1 MPTLAKIPDICSP
14 RNAHPLLPDKGSL
27 INAHPLFQIQV
38 RVLSVVP
45 TLFFYLIQVLPEI
58 LRHKPEG
65 TQVGC
70 HKAEGG
76 KMQFLYG
83 QKHHRGCNSYPIK
96 QSPGGGDS
104 YSINTVISRN
114 N

>member
-1 MPTLAKIPDICSP
+1 MFSHKCPPFVSDTGSGSLSS
-14 RNAHPLLPDKGSL
+14 AHP
-27 INAHPLFQIQV
+27 
-38 RVLSVVP
+38 
-45 TLFFYLIQVLPEI
+45 FFYLIQVLPEI

-83 QKHHRGCNSYPIK
+83 QKHHRGCNSYPII

-114 N
+114 K